1 MCENSS
7 KANQNSLSLW
17 SCLMRSISMKS
28 QNRDKPNASAN
39 KTVNPAAG
47 SIGEL
52 LPIKPLFRAWVM
64 SDNMVLLLVW
74 LSCVIIILQG
84 SIAQSIFVMAWPR
97 LRVYWQWELP
107 LSNPL
112 NLLCFFFI
120 NILTNK
126 SLSNFPP
133 SFFSIY
139 TLTFSKGLLTQPL
152 ADKGAGGT
160 PGPHASNL
168 KPRAT
173 LCNFFNRPVRR
184 SFTRS
189 LEHAQRSYF

>member
-1 MCENSS
+1 M
-7 KANQNSLSLW
+7 
-17 SCLMRSISMKS
+17 
-28 QNRDKPNASAN
+28 
-39 KTVNPAAG
+39 
-47 SIGEL
+47 
-52 LPIKPLFRAWVM
+52 
-64 SDNMVLLLVW
+64 LLLVW

-160 PGPHASNL
+160 PGPLTQKTLQPEANAFRLLQTVLLIMKTFRNL
-168 KPRAT
+168 FPCHPRIYEDDKRDST
-173 LCNFFNRPVRR
+173 LYIQNLPSGQTKN
-184 SFTRS
+184 
-189 LEHAQRSYF
+189 SYGHHIKITPLNVYC